1 MEIINI
7 FDNDQHIAASQN
19 KVSPLTPVSR
29 HYSDN
34 QSRVVRASSQQ
45 MAAQCHRSLDR
56 AVDCGPSLSRP
67 HRALTVPRVAAVFTL
82 GIHK

>member
-45 MAAQCHRSLDR
+45 MAAQCHRSLDTVLR
-56 AVDCGPSLSRP
+56 TADP
-67 HRALTVPRVAAVFTL
+67 HCHGRTVP
-82 GIHK
+82 